1 MRNCRALLAFA
12 LLFSGCI
19 TAGGE
24 RVLVVIWNDDAR
36 QHAVHIEIDGQRFFH
51 GTTAV
56 TQTEPGIVFSIDSHL
71 NAGRHHVEVRCDNV
85 TRSIEF
91 EVRRGMRSNLHIH
104 VKPGTVEVDVAYG
117 DLLYM

>member
-1 MRNCRALLAFA
+1 MRVRRALLAFT
-12 LLFSGCI
+12 LLFSGCV

-36 QHAVHIEIDGQRFFH
+36 QHAVHIEIDGQRLFH
-51 GTTAV
+51 GMAAV
-56 TQTEPGIVFSIDSHL
+56 TQAEPSIVLTIDSHL
-71 NAGRHHVEVRCDNV
+71 AAGRHHAEVRCDNV

-91 EVRRGMRSNLHIH
+91 EVRRGTHNNLHIR

-117 DLLYM
+117 DLAYI